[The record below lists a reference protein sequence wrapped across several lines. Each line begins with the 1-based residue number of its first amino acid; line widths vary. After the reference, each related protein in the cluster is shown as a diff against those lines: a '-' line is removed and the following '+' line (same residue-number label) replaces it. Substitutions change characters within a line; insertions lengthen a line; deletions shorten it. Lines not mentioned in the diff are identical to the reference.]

1 MSAYRNIPEE
11 LKQNGLFCVWRR
23 EKRKGNMTKVPYQ
36 RNGYGASTTERRHFC
51 GFEEAVRLSKKY
63 DGIGIGVFDG
73 YSAVDIDHCVKNGK
87 LSEMAL
93 EIINT
98 MNSYTEYSPSGEG
111 VRIIFKASPFD
122 YDKEKYYI
130 NNRKIGLEVYVS
142 GCTNKFVTLTG
153 NVIRNV
159 PVAERT
165 AEIRR
170 VLESYM
176 LRPQR
181 VNQQPEELCSQIGSL
196 LSDNEVLEK
205 AMVSKNSAKFGA
217 LWNGDFLG
225 KSHSEA
231 DLALCSM
238 LAFWCGG
245 DTAQMD
251 RLFRQSAQYR
261 QKWERDDYRE
271 ETLRK
276 AVNGCTEFY
285 SPTGCPG
292 SQCGFGEIGLT
303 KRRANAASERGS
315 DGIAQIE
322 QSLRE
327 LDAASRCPQT
337 DIGAG
342 RLFADCF
349 KGSLRYVRE
358 RKSWFFYENGVWSE
372 DVGSLIAMEKLKE
385 LADALMHYALTIQD
399 ERVRKEFIRFCT
411 RWQAR
416 HNREVF
422 LKDAQSVHPISASV
436 FDVDPYVFNCKNG
449 TLRLDTMTFSPHDPD
464 DFLTKISDVTY
475 DPEARCERFE
485 RFIGEITEDVQ
496 KARFL
501 QKALGYGLSGD
512 TQFECMFIMYG
523 ATTRNGK
530 GTLCESVL
538 KVLGKYGCTS
548 RPETLSVKINPNSTA
563 PSEDIARLAGIRFVN
578 ISEPGKG
585 LVLNAAQVKTMTGN
599 DTINARFLRENS
611 FDYKP
616 QFKLY
621 VNTNYLPT
629 VTDMT
634 LFSGGR
640 VMIIPFD
647 RHFDEGEQDRT
658 LKREFAKPENRSAIL
673 NWLIE
678 GYCLLQKEGLEQPE
692 AVQKATEGYRDESD
706 KIKCFADDCLAQD
719 DTQEVR
725 TSSVYQRYK
734 DWCYDSG
741 QHCENMRNFN
751 QALRTFA
758 EIKRKR
764 PKNGGAP
771 STFLMG
777 YRLITDFEYEG

>member
-1 MSAYRNIPEE
+1 MSAYRNIPDE
-11 LKQNGLFCVWRR
+11 LKQKGLFCVWRR

-63 DGIGIGVFDG
+63 DGIGLGVFDG

-87 LSEMAL
+87 LSEMAID
-93 EIINT
+93 IINT
-98 MNSYTEYSPSGEG
+98 MNSYTEYSPSGKG

-159 PVAERT
+159 PAAERT
-165 AEIRR
+165 AEIRS

-176 LRPQR
+176 VRPQR
-181 VNQQPEELCSQIGSL
+181 DNRRQEELRSQTGSL

-245 DTAQMD
+245 DSAQMD
-251 RLFRQSAQYR
+251 RLFRQSALYR
-261 QKWERDDYRE
+261 QKWERKDYRE
-271 ETLRK
+271 ETLKK
-276 AVNGCTEFY
+276 AVSGCHEFY
-285 SPTGCPG
+285 SH
-292 SQCGFGEIGLT
+292 GL
-303 KRRANAASERGS
+303 RCSASEDFSEGLSAILS
-315 DGIAQIE
+315 DLQPEANNKY
-322 QSLRE
+322 
-327 LDAASRCPQT
+327 PVT

-385 LADALMHYALTIQD
+385 LADALMHYALTIED

-436 FDVDPYVFNCKNG
+436 FDFDPHVFNCKNG

-485 RFIGEITEDVQ
+485 RFVGEITEDDE
-496 KARFL
+496 KAKFL

-538 KVLGKYGCTS
+538 KVLGKYGCTA
-548 RPETLSVKINPNSTA
+548 RPETLSVKLNSNSTA

-621 VNTNYLPT
+621 INTNYLPT

-658 LKREFAKPENRSAIL
+658 LKREFAKPENQSAIL

-706 KIKCFADDCLAQD
+706 KIKCFAEDCLARD
-719 DTQEVR
+719 NTQEVR

>member
-1 MSAYRNIPEE
+1 M
-11 LKQNGLFCVWRR
+11 
-23 EKRKGNMTKVPYQ
+23 
-36 RNGYGASTTERRHFC
+36 
-51 GFEEAVRLSKKY
+51 
-63 DGIGIGVFDG
+63 
-73 YSAVDIDHCVKNGK
+73 
-87 LSEMAL
+87 
-93 EIINT
+93 
-98 MNSYTEYSPSGEG
+98 
-111 VRIIFKASPFD
+111 
-122 YDKEKYYI
+122 
-130 NNRKIGLEVYVS
+130 
-142 GCTNKFVTLTG
+142 
-153 NVIRNV
+153 
-159 PVAERT
+159 
-165 AEIRR
+165 
-170 VLESYM
+170 
-176 LRPQR
+176 
-181 VNQQPEELCSQIGSL
+181 
-196 LSDNEVLEK
+196 
-205 AMVSKNSAKFGA
+205 
-217 LWNGDFLG
+217 
-225 KSHSEA
+225 
-231 DLALCSM
+231 
-238 LAFWCGG
+238 
-245 DTAQMD
+245 
-251 RLFRQSAQYR
+251 
-261 QKWERDDYRE
+261 
-271 ETLRK
+271 
-276 AVNGCTEFY
+276 
-285 SPTGCPG
+285 
-292 SQCGFGEIGLT
+292 
-303 KRRANAASERGS
+303 
-315 DGIAQIE
+315 
-322 QSLRE
+322 
-327 LDAASRCPQT
+327 T

>member
-1 MSAYRNIPEE
+1 MSAYRNIPDE
-11 LKQNGLFCVWRR
+11 LKQNGMFCVWRR

-87 LSEMAL
+87 LSKMAID
-93 EIINT
+93 IINT

-130 NNRKIGLEVYVS
+130 NNSKIRLEVYVS

-170 VLESYM
+170 VLESHM

-251 RLFRQSAQYR
+251 RLFRKSAQYR

-285 SPTGCPG
+285 SP
-292 SQCGFGEIGLT
+292 GL
-303 KRRANAASERGS
+303 RCSASEDFSEGLSAILS
-315 DGIAQIE
+315 DLQPEANNKY
-322 QSLRE
+322 
-327 LDAASRCPQT
+327 PVT

-523 ATTRNGK
+523 ATTRIGK

-706 KIKCFADDCLAQD
+706 KIKCFAEDCLARD
-719 DTQEVR
+719 NTQEVR

-777 YRLITDFEYEG
+777 YRLITDLEYEG

>member
-130 NNRKIGLEVYVS
+130 NNRKIRLEVYVS

-251 RLFRQSAQYR
+251 RLFRKSAQYR

-706 KIKCFADDCLAQD
+706 KIKCFADDCLVQD

>member
-1 MSAYRNIPEE
+1 MKTNYQNLPDE
-11 LKQNGLFCVWRR
+11 LKQKGLFCLWRYER
-23 EKRKGNMTKVPYQ
+23 VGDRLSKIPYSFSGKRA
-36 RNGYGASTTERRHFC
+36 RSTERGDFC
-51 GFEEAVRLSKKY
+51 GFDKALRISNRY
-63 DGIGIGVFDG
+63 SGIGLGIFDG

-93 EIINT
+93 DIINT

-111 VRIIFKASPFD
+111 VRIIFKASPFN

-181 VNQQPEELCSQIGSL
+181 VNQQPEELCSQTGSL

-251 RLFRQSAQYR
+251 RLFRQSALYR
-261 QKWERDDYRE
+261 QKWERKDYRE
-271 ETLRK
+271 ETIRK
-276 AVNGCTEFY
+276 AINGCTEFY
-285 SPTGCPG
+285 SP
-292 SQCGFGEIGLT
+292 GL
-303 KRRANAASERGS
+303 RCSASEDFSEGLSAILS
-315 DGIAQIE
+315 DFQPEANNIY
-322 QSLRE
+322 
-327 LDAASRCPQT
+327 PVT

-422 LKDAQSVHPISASV
+422 LKDAQSTHPISASV

-777 YRLITDFEYEG
+777 YRLITDFELSD

>member
-11 LKQNGLFCVWRR
+11 LKQKGLFCVWRR

-93 EIINT
+93 DIINT

-130 NNRKIGLEVYVS
+130 NNRKIRLEVYVS

-181 VNQQPEELCSQIGSL
+181 VNQQPEELCSQTGSL

-251 RLFRQSAQYR
+251 RLFRKSAQYR

-285 SPTGCPG
+285 SH
-292 SQCGFGEIGLT
+292 GL
-303 KRRANAASERGS
+303 RNSASEDFSEGLSAILS
-315 DGIAQIE
+315 DFQPE
-322 QSLRE
+322 RNNKY
-327 LDAASRCPQT
+327 PQT

-358 RKSWFFYENGVWSE
+358 RKSWFCYENGVWSE

-777 YRLITDFEYEG
+777 YRLITDFELSD

>member
-1 MSAYRNIPEE
+1 MSAYRNIPDE
-11 LKQNGLFCVWRR
+11 LKQKGLFCVWRR

-87 LSEMAL
+87 LSKMAID
-93 EIINT
+93 IINT
-98 MNSYTEYSPSGEG
+98 MNSYTEYSPSGKG

-165 AEIRR
+165 SEIRS

-176 LRPQR
+176 VRPQR
-181 VNQQPEELCSQIGSL
+181 DNRRQEELRSQIGSL

-205 AMVSKNSAKFGA
+205 AMISKNSAKFGA

-245 DTAQMD
+245 DTAQID
-251 RLFRQSAQYR
+251 RLFRQSALYR
-261 QKWERDDYRE
+261 QKWERKDYRE
-271 ETLRK
+271 ETIKK
-276 AVNGCTEFY
+276 AVTGCTETY
-285 SPTGCPG
+285 SPMIKT
-292 SQCGFGEIGLT
+292 
-303 KRRANAASERGS
+303 RASEDFPEGLLAVLSGFRPEVNN
-315 DGIAQIE
+315 QYP
-322 QSLRE
+322 L
-327 LDAASRCPQT
+327 T

-349 KGSLRYVRE
+349 KDSLRYVRE
-358 RKSWFFYENGVWSE
+358 RKSWFCYENGVWSE

-501 QKALGYGLSGD
+501 QKVLGYGLSGD

-706 KIKCFADDCLAQD
+706 KIKCFADDCLVQD

>member
-1 MSAYRNIPEE
+1 MSDNLSD
-11 LKQNGLFCVWRR
+11 LKQMKIWVCWNYVEKGGRR
-23 EKRKGNMTKVPYQ
+23 TKVPCSAFGRATGTSSKYSGTWVTFSEA
-36 RNGYGASTTERRHFC
+36 RKAACEKNYSGV
-51 GFEEAVRLSKKY
+51 GFVIPEGWFFL
-63 DGIGIGVFDG
+63 
-73 YSAVDIDHCVKNGK
+73 DIDHKPLSDPYVQAMLNRFGSYTERSVSGEGIHIYGRCDFTKVPTVRDKNGK
-87 LSEMAL
+87 LKLDSRYYLKNPHNDTELYIGGLTNRFAVFTEDVIQDEPMRDCTEAVLQTLEKEMC
-93 EIINT
+93 
-98 MNSYTEYSPSGEG
+98 
-111 VRIIFKASPFD
+111 
-122 YDKEKYYI
+122 KELQPAQK
-130 NNRKIGLEVYVS
+130 
-142 GCTNKFVTLTG
+142 NK
-153 NVIRNV
+153 
-159 PVAERT
+159 P
-165 AEIRR
+165 
-170 VLESYM
+170 
-176 LRPQR
+176 
-181 VNQQPEELCSQIGSL
+181 SQISSY
-196 LSDNEVLEK
+196 LSDNEVLQK
-205 AMVSKNSAKFGA
+205 ASCAKNGAKFSA
-217 LWNGDFLG
+217 LWNGDFD

-245 DTAQMD
+245 DSAQID
-251 RLFRQSAQYR
+251 RLFRQSALYR
-261 QKWERDDYRE
+261 QKWERQDYRE
-271 ETLRK
+271 ETIRK
-276 AVNGCTEFY
+276 AINGC
-285 SPTGCPG
+285 P
-292 SQCGFGEIGLT
+292 
-303 KRRANAASERGS
+303 RAAAVSAPLDRTHFAKPSCNAASDRGS
-315 DGIAQIE
+315 DGTAQIE

-327 LDAASRCPQT
+327 LLAQQRYPQT

-349 KGSLRYVRE
+349 KDSARYVPE
-358 RKSWFFYENGVWSE
+358 RKCWFCYSDGVWSE
-372 DVGSLIAMEKLKE
+372 DIGNLLVMEKLKE
-385 LADALMHYALTIQD
+385 LADALMHYALTIED
-399 ERVRKEFIRFCT
+399 EHDRKEYIRFCT

-416 HNREVF
+416 RNREVF
-422 LKDAQSVHPISASV
+422 LKDAQGVHPISASD
-436 FDVDPYVFNCKNG
+436 FDGDPYVFNCKNG
-449 TLRLDTMTFSPHDPD
+449 TLRLDTMTFSLHDPG

-475 DPEARCERFE
+475 NPDARCERFE
-485 RFIGEITEDVQ
+485 QFVGEITEDGE
-496 KARFL
+496 KAKFL

-512 TQFECMFIMYG
+512 TRFECMFIMHG
-523 ATTRNGK
+523 ATARNGK

-538 KVLGKYGCTS
+538 KVLGKYGCTA
-548 RPETLSVKINPNSTA
+548 RPETLSVKINSNSTA

-621 VNTNYLPT
+621 INTNYLPT

-658 LKREFAKPENRSAIL
+658 LKQEFAKPENQSAIL

-678 GYCLLQKEGLEQPE
+678 GWRLLQKEGLQPPE
-692 AVQKATEGYRDESD
+692 AVQKATESYRDESD
-706 KIKCFADDCLAQD
+706 KIKCFAEDCLAQD

-758 EIKRKR
+758 EVKRKR
-764 PKNGGAP
+764 PKNGGAT
-771 STFLMG
+771 STFLIG
-777 YRLITDFEYEG
+777 YRLITDFELSD

>member
-1 MSAYRNIPEE
+1 M
-11 LKQNGLFCVWRR
+11 
-23 EKRKGNMTKVPYQ
+23 
-36 RNGYGASTTERRHFC
+36 
-51 GFEEAVRLSKKY
+51 
-63 DGIGIGVFDG
+63 
-73 YSAVDIDHCVKNGK
+73 
-87 LSEMAL
+87 
-93 EIINT
+93 
-98 MNSYTEYSPSGEG
+98 
-111 VRIIFKASPFD
+111 
-122 YDKEKYYI
+122 
-130 NNRKIGLEVYVS
+130 
-142 GCTNKFVTLTG
+142 
-153 NVIRNV
+153 
-159 PVAERT
+159 
-165 AEIRR
+165 
-170 VLESYM
+170 
-176 LRPQR
+176 
-181 VNQQPEELCSQIGSL
+181 
-196 LSDNEVLEK
+196 
-205 AMVSKNSAKFGA
+205 
-217 LWNGDFLG
+217 
-225 KSHSEA
+225 
-231 DLALCSM
+231 
-238 LAFWCGG
+238 
-245 DTAQMD
+245 
-251 RLFRQSAQYR
+251 
-261 QKWERDDYRE
+261 
-271 ETLRK
+271 
-276 AVNGCTEFY
+276 
-285 SPTGCPG
+285 
-292 SQCGFGEIGLT
+292 
-303 KRRANAASERGS
+303 
-315 DGIAQIE
+315 
-322 QSLRE
+322 
-327 LDAASRCPQT
+327 
-337 DIGAG
+337 
-342 RLFADCF
+342 
-349 KGSLRYVRE
+349 
-358 RKSWFFYENGVWSE
+358 WSE

-706 KIKCFADDCLAQD
+706 KIKCFADDCLVQD

-764 PKNGGAP
+764 PKNGGTP

>member
-11 LKQNGLFCVWRR
+11 LKQKGLFCVWRR

-87 LSEMAL
+87 LSEPAL
-93 EIINT
+93 DIINM

-176 LRPQR
+176 VRPQR
-181 VNQQPEELCSQIGSL
+181 VNRRPEEPGSQIGSL

-205 AMVSKNSAKFGA
+205 AMVSKNGAKFSA
-217 LWNGDFLG
+217 LWNGNFSN
-225 KSHSEA
+225 SHSEA

-251 RLFRQSAQYR
+251 RLFRQSALYR
-261 QKWERDDYRE
+261 QKWERKDYRE
-271 ETLRK
+271 ETLKK
-276 AVNGCTEFY
+276 AVSGCQEFY

-416 HNREVF
+416 RMS
-422 LKDAQSVHPISASV
+422 LSTRTTDLP
-436 FDVDPYVFNCKNG
+436 
-449 TLRLDTMTFSPHDPD
+449 
-464 DFLTKISDVTY
+464 
-475 DPEARCERFE
+475 RF
-485 RFIGEITEDVQ
+485 
-496 KARFL
+496 
-501 QKALGYGLSGD
+501 
-512 TQFECMFIMYG
+512 
-523 ATTRNGK
+523 
-530 GTLCESVL
+530 
-538 KVLGKYGCTS
+538 
-548 RPETLSVKINPNSTA
+548 
-563 PSEDIARLAGIRFVN
+563 ARLAMICIAMELFPSSCVQ
-578 ISEPGKG
+578 
-585 LVLNAAQVKTMTGN
+585 LVITNFFMS
-599 DTINARFLRENS
+599 LREDTFLIS
-611 FDYKP
+611 
-616 QFKLY
+616 
-621 VNTNYLPT
+621 T
-629 VTDMT
+629 VGIF
-634 LFSGGR
+634 L
-640 VMIIPFD
+640 
-647 RHFDEGEQDRT
+647 
-658 LKREFAKPENRSAIL
+658 
-673 NWLIE
+673 
-678 GYCLLQKEGLEQPE
+678 
-692 AVQKATEGYRDESD
+692 
-706 KIKCFADDCLAQD
+706 
-719 DTQEVR
+719 
-725 TSSVYQRYK
+725 SSV
-734 DWCYDSG
+734 
-741 QHCENMRNFN
+741 
-751 QALRTFA
+751 
-758 EIKRKR
+758 
-764 PKNGGAP
+764 
-771 STFLMG
+771 
-777 YRLITDFEYEG
+777 

>member
-11 LKQNGLFCVWRR
+11 LKQKGLFCVWRR

-93 EIINT
+93 DIINT

-130 NNRKIGLEVYVS
+130 NNSKIRLEVYVS

-485 RFIGEITEDVQ
+485 RFIGEITEDGQ

>member
-93 EIINT
+93 DIINT

-130 NNRKIGLEVYVS
+130 NNRKIRLEVYVS

-181 VNQQPEELCSQIGSL
+181 VNQQPEELCSQTGSL

-251 RLFRQSAQYR
+251 RLFRQSALYR
-261 QKWERDDYRE
+261 QKWERKDYRE
-271 ETLRK
+271 ETLKK
-276 AVNGCTEFY
+276 AVSGCQEFY

-706 KIKCFADDCLAQD
+706 KIKCFADDCLVQD

>member
-1 MSAYRNIPEE
+1 M
-11 LKQNGLFCVWRR
+11 
-23 EKRKGNMTKVPYQ
+23 
-36 RNGYGASTTERRHFC
+36 
-51 GFEEAVRLSKKY
+51 RLSKKY

-93 EIINT
+93 DIINT

-130 NNRKIGLEVYVS
+130 NNSKIGLEVYVS

-485 RFIGEITEDVQ
+485 RFIGEITEDGQ

>member
-11 LKQNGLFCVWRR
+11 LKQKGLFCVWRR

-93 EIINT
+93 DIINT

-130 NNRKIGLEVYVS
+130 NNRKIRLEVYVS

-165 AEIRR
+165 AEIRS

-251 RLFRQSAQYR
+251 RLFRKSAQYR
-261 QKWERDDYRE
+261 QKWERKDYRE
-271 ETLRK
+271 ETLKK
-276 AVNGCTEFY
+276 AVSGCQEFY

-411 RWQAR
+411 RWQTR

-485 RFIGEITEDVQ
+485 RFIGEITEDGQ

-706 KIKCFADDCLAQD
+706 KIKCFADDCLVQD

>member
-11 LKQNGLFCVWRR
+11 LKQKGLFCVWRR

-93 EIINT
+93 DIINT

-130 NNRKIGLEVYVS
+130 NNSKIRLEVYVS

-251 RLFRQSAQYR
+251 RLFRKSAQYR

-706 KIKCFADDCLAQD
+706 KIKCFADDCLVQD

>member
-11 LKQNGLFCVWRR
+11 LKQKGLFCVWRR

-93 EIINT
+93 DIINT

-130 NNRKIGLEVYVS
+130 NNRKIRLEVYVS

-181 VNQQPEELCSQIGSL
+181 VNQQPEELCSQTGSL

-251 RLFRQSAQYR
+251 RLFRQSALYR
-261 QKWERDDYRE
+261 QKWERKDYRE
-271 ETLRK
+271 ETLKK
-276 AVNGCTEFY
+276 AVSGCQEFY

-706 KIKCFADDCLAQD
+706 KIKCFAEDCLAQD
-719 DTQEVR
+719 NTQEVR

-758 EIKRKR
+758 EVKRKR
-764 PKNGGAP
+764 PKNGGAT
-771 STFLMG
+771 STFLIG
-777 YRLITDFEYEG
+777 YRLITDFELSD

>member
-11 LKQNGLFCVWRR
+11 LKQKGLFCVWRR

-93 EIINT
+93 DIINT

-130 NNRKIGLEVYVS
+130 NNSKIGLEVYVS

-251 RLFRQSAQYR
+251 RLFRQSALYR
-261 QKWERDDYRE
+261 QKWERKDYRE
-271 ETLRK
+271 ETLKK
-276 AVNGCTEFY
+276 AVSGCQEFY